1 MLRYAFGK
9 GARMSSEVIKRLND
23 LISTLRDSE
32 EALEKAA
39 KGAHADDAR
48 LTFDAI
54 AVKRRNFAS
63 EISEVVR
70 RLGAEPA
77 ELGHGGGPLSAGWVD
92 VEARIR
98 PKSDAEFLADIQK
111 GEMNLLRHY
120 EHALATDLP
129 GDVRVIV
136 DGQYQSAVD
145 TIRQLRRMEKVNR
158 AG

>member
-1 MLRYAFGK
+1 
-9 GARMSSEVIKRLND
+9 MSPEIIKRLND

-32 EALEKAA
+32 EGLQKAA
-39 KGAHADDAR
+39 KGAHADDIR

-54 AVKRRNFAS
+54 AIRRHNFAG
-63 EISEVVR
+63 EIGQVVS
-70 RLGAEPA
+70 RLGGKPA

-98 PKSDAEFLADIQK
+98 PKSDAEFLANIQQ
-111 GEMNLLRHY
+111 GEVNLLRHY

-129 GDVRVIV
+129 GDVRVVV
-136 DGQYQSAVD
+136 DGQYQSVVD
-145 TIRQLRRMEKVNR
+145 TVRQLRRMEKVNR